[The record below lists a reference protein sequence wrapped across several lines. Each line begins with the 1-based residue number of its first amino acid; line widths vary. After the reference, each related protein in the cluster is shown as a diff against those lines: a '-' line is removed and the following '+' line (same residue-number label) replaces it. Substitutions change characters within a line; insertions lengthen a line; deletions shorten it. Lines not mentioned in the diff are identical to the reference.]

1 MNLKVLEYMF
11 QELLQVQ
18 YTQFMALYLSFEK
31 IEQNLMPTNIVT

>member
-18 YTQFMALYLSFEK
+18 YTQFMALYLSLKK
-31 IEQNLMPTNIVT
+31 IEQNFMPTNIVT